1 MRVNTYP
8 WEVLMTVV
16 EQGSFLKAA
25 RALHL
30 STSAVSH
37 MVSKLEEECGYSLL
51 IRSRSS
57 VALTVNGQLLL
68 PYVQNLLK
76 TGDALEQELRSLKES
91 SSGMVRIA
99 ASNTATKLWLPDILL
114 RFRKKHPNVKVVVM
128 QSGDLSI
135 REWIEQGEVDLAI
148 SKSVLG
154 DVNLRNYPSF
164 IPLHR
169 TQMVCI
175 APRDYVPERGD
186 QLSSADFQKMPVI
199 LQLEGYDTE
208 AMEFLRRNGV
218 EADSDFRIETDG
230 TCHTLVERGF
240 GLCVTSALAAQC
252 NPSDTRL
259 YPLEPPI
266 SITIGLLTVYPDFI
280 SPAAQSLRKE
290 ILGYMMDEGWMNV

>member
-1 MRVNTYP
+1 MNTYP
-8 WEVLMTVV
+8 WEVLMAVV
-16 EQGSFLKAA
+16 DQGSFLKAA
-25 RALHL
+25 RSLHL

-37 MVSKLEEECGYSLL
+37 MISKLEDECGYPLL

-57 VALTVNGQLLL
+57 VELTVNGKLLL

-91 SSGMVRIA
+91 STGVVRIA

-114 RFRKKHPNVKVVVM
+114 RFREKYPNVKVVVM
-128 QSGDLSI
+128 QSGDMSI
-135 REWIEQGEVDLAI
+135 REWIEQGEVDLAL

-154 DVNLRNYPSF
+154 DVNLRSYSSF

-169 TQMVCI
+169 TRMVCM
-175 APRDYVPERGD
+175 APRDYVPVNGTD
-186 QLSSADFQKMPVI
+186 ISSADFRKMPVI

-208 AMEFLRRNGV
+208 AMDFLRQNGI

-240 GLCVTSALAAQC
+240 GFCVTSALAAQC

-280 SPAAQSLRKE
+280 SPAAKALRKE
-290 ILGYMMDEGWMNV
+290 ILDYMMDEGWMNV

>member
-186 QLSSADFQKMPVI
+186 RLSSADFQKMPVI

>member
-1 MRVNTYP
+1 MNTYP

-16 EQGSFLKAA
+16 DQRSFQKAA
-25 RALHL
+25 KVLHL

-37 MVSKLEEECGYSLL
+37 MVSKLEDECGYPLL
-51 IRSRSS
+51 LRSRGS
-57 VALTVNGQLLL
+57 VELTVNGKLLL
-68 PYVQNLLK
+68 PYIQNLLK
-76 TGDALEQELRSLKES
+76 TSDALEQEQRSLRET
-91 SSGMVRIA
+91 SSGVVRIA

-114 RFRKKHPNVKVVVM
+114 RFRKKHPHIKVVVM
-128 QSGDLSI
+128 QSGDMSI

-154 DVNLRNYPSF
+154 DVSLQQYDSF

-169 TQMVCI
+169 TTMVCMT
-175 APRDYVPERGD
+175 PRDYVPVNG
-186 QLSSADFQKMPVI
+186 QNITSADFRNTPVI

-208 AMEFLRRNGV
+208 AMNYLRRSGV

-240 GLCVTSALAAQC
+240 GFCVTSALAAQC

-259 YPLEPPI
+259 YPLTPPI

-280 SPAAQSLRKE
+280 SPAAKALRKE
-290 ILGYMMDEGWMNV
+290 ILDYMMDEGLMNL